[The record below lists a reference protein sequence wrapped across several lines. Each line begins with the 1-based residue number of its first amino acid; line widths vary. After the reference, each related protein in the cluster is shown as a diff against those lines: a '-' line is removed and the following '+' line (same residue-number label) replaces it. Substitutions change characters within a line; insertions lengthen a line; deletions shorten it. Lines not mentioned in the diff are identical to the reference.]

1 MRNLTQNTRYGFC
14 RRYSVFMVRLV
25 MVIVIFCLVFGDYVK
40 AHWTLQTLLL
50 PEITSE
56 AISAPNLLKHKV
68 HPNI

>member
-1 MRNLTQNTRYGFC
+1 
-14 RRYSVFMVRLV
+14 

>member
-1 MRNLTQNTRYGFC
+1 MAFNAWILSLWQGW
-14 RRYSVFMVRLV
+14 FMD
-25 MVIVIFCLVFGDYVK
+25 IVIFCLVFGDYVK